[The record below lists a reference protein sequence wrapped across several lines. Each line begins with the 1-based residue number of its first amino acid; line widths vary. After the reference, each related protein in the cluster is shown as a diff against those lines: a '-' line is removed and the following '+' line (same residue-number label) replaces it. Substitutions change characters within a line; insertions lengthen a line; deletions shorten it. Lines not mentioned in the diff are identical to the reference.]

1 MCDKDCMKKV
11 PYGIR
16 KEEIFKKTEED
27 KRVRRFM
34 APTRVVWKTDSD
46 KATVTGEEALF
57 EPRAKQI
64 HFHPGQTCILTS
76 KGESAGI
83 LLDFGVEF
91 HGYVKLYVHSVNP
104 SRVKL
109 RVRFGESV
117 SEAMAEIGG
126 EKNATNDH
134 INRDQIIDVGFL
146 SMPEIGPSG
155 FRFVRIDLLD
165 TDASIGLQ
173 TVQGIFTYRALEY
186 KGSFE
191 CDDELLNT
199 IWNTAA
205 YTVHLNMQEYVWDG
219 IKRDR
224 LVWIGDIHPETSTIQ
239 AVFGYDES
247 VEKSLDLARDESPLP
262 EMMCGMSSYS
272 LWWIMVQYGWYMQNG
287 NRAFLESQKAY
298 FTELVKFFASR
309 IKDNGEEDLPETR
322 FVDWPT
328 QADPAATHAGLQG
341 ILSMSLETGAVIC
354 RELGDEETAKICEEA
369 VKKLA
374 KHVPDTNGN
383 KQAAALL
390 ALAGIQDAKKMSDE
404 VLKVG
409 GAKGFS
415 TFLGYYMLCAMG
427 KAGDVDDA
435 LDIIKEYW
443 GAMLSRGATT
453 FWEDFNMDWLE
464 GSSRI
469 DELVPE
475 GVKDIHGDYGA
486 YCYKGFRHSLCH
498 GWASGPAAFMAEY
511 VLGIKPVAAGCE
523 KISFKPHLGKLNW
536 VKGTYPTPK
545 GIIKVELSR
554 NADGT
559 VETKIDLPEGVSIEE

>member
-1 MCDKDCMKKV
+1 MGV
-11 PYGIR
+11 P
-16 KEEIFKKTEED
+16 EN
-27 KRVRRFM
+27 
-34 APTRVVWKTDSD
+34 
-46 KATVTGEEALF
+46 
-57 EPRAKQI
+57 
-64 HFHPGQTCILTS
+64 
-76 KGESAGI
+76 
-83 LLDFGVEF
+83 
-91 HGYVKLYVHSVNP
+91 LYVMT
-104 SRVKL
+104 
-109 RVRFGESV
+109 
-117 SEAMAEIGG
+117 A
-126 EKNATNDH
+126 
-134 INRDQIIDVGFL
+134 FL
-146 SMPEIGPSG
+146 
-155 FRFVRIDLLD
+155 D
-165 TDASIGLQ
+165 
-173 TVQGIFTYRALEY
+173 
-186 KGSFE
+186 
-191 CDDELLNT
+191 
-199 IWNTAA
+199 
-205 YTVHLNMQEYVWDG
+205 
-219 IKRDR
+219 
-224 LVWIGDIHPETSTIQ
+224 
-239 AVFGYDES
+239 DES

-262 EMMCGMSSYS
+262 NMMCGMSSYS

-287 NRAFLESQKAY
+287 NKEFLLSQKAY
-298 FTELVKFFASR
+298 LIDLLKFFAGR
-309 IKDNGEEDLPETR
+309 IKDNGEEDLPPTR

-328 QADPAATHAGLQG
+328 QALPDATHAGLQG
-341 ILSMSLETGAVIC
+341 ILSMTLATGAILC
-354 RELGDEETAKICEEA
+354 RELEDEETAKICEEA

-374 KHVPDTNGN
+374 KHVPDTQGN

-390 ALAGIQDAKKMSDE
+390 ALAGIEDAKKLSDE

-523 KISFKPHLGKLNW
+523 KIEFKPNLGNLSW

-545 GIIKVELSR
+545 GIIKVELSK
-554 NADGT
+554 NADGS
-559 VETKIDLPEGVSIEE
+559 VATKIDLPEGVSIAE

>member
-1 MCDKDCMKKV
+1 MCDKECLKKV

-16 KEEIFKKTEED
+16 KEEILKNTEKD
-27 KRVRRFM
+27 NRVRRFM
-34 APTRVVWKTDSD
+34 APARVVWKTDSD
-46 KATVTGEEALF
+46 KASVTGEEALF
-57 EPRAKQI
+57 EARPKQI
-64 HFHPGQTCILTS
+64 HFNPGQTCVLTS

-91 HGYVKLYVHSVNP
+91 HGYVKLYIHSVTP
-104 SRVKL
+104 KRVKL

-117 SEAMAEIGG
+117 SEAMSEIGG
-126 EKNATNDH
+126 DKNATNDH

-165 TDASIGLQ
+165 TDASVGFQAI
-173 TVQGIFTYRALEY
+173 QGIFTYRELEY

-191 CDDELLNT
+191 CNDELLNQ
-199 IWNTAA
+199 IWDTAA

-262 EMMCGMSSYS
+262 AMMCGMSSYS

-287 NRAFLESQKAY
+287 NKEFLQSQKAY
-298 FTELVKFFASR
+298 LIDLLKFFAGC
-309 IKDNGEEDLPETR
+309 IKDNGEEDLPPTR

-328 QADPAATHAGLQG
+328 QALPEATHAGLQG
-341 ILSMSLETGAVIC
+341 ILSMTLATGAILC
-354 RELGDEETAKICEEA
+354 RELDDEETAEICEEA

-374 KHVPDTNGN
+374 KHIPDTHGN

-390 ALAGIQDAKKMSDE
+390 ALAGIEDAKKLSDE

-498 GWASGPAAFMAEY
+498 GWASGPAAFMSEY

-523 KISFKPHLGKLNW
+523 KIEFKPNLGKLSW
-536 VKGTYPTPK
+536 AKGTYPTPK
-545 GIIKVELSR
+545 GIIKVELSK
-554 NADGT
+554 NADGS
-559 VETKIDLPEGVSIEE
+559 VATKIDLPEGVSIAE